1 MNRHHGFTLI
11 ELMVTLAIMAVLV
24 AIALPSY
31 RGYVRESARGE
42 AQAALEEAAVRME
55 RYFFDNSNYTM
66 DLTQVGYAASPA
78 SSGDGR
84 YTIAAGVGT
93 TGNITTSFQLTAT
106 SMDPTFDPAC
116 TALTLNSLGARGHTG
131 SASTSDV
138 CW

>member
-1 MNRHHGFTLI
+1 MSRHRGFTLI

-24 AIALPSY
+24 AIALPAY

-42 AQAALEEAAVRME
+42 AQAALKEAAARME

-78 SSGDGR
+78 PSGDGR

-106 SMDPTFDPAC
+106 LVDPTFDPTC

-131 SASTSDV
+131 SAATSDV